1 MGVEFWPCFLLR
13 SYFCGTWSVYSYLV
27 TKDHPSLSA
36 RTLQTQQ
43 KLPMNLSPRD
53 GGTDPRRKY
62 TPNTI
67 HPLSDIN
74 VHPQWTTDS
83 EQKYSH
89 NDGGHFVYQKY
100 WPVIKHIFYTIWIA
114 QYYRYFI
121 HHIYNLWNMSPW
133 TFANW
138 HSTENGHY
146 KKNPVSFD
154 TGCKTRKLLKF
165 LKNHILHLEPMF
177 MLC

>member
-1 MGVEFWPCFLLR
+1 MTYFSIIKKGKDYLCKWGLLARWEQKCYPEYPLWFFRENHLWYPSKETMGVESWPCFLLR

-62 TPNTI
+62 LSNTI

-100 WPVIKHIFYTIWIA
+100 LPVIKHI
-114 QYYRYFI
+114 
-121 HHIYNLWNMSPW
+121 
-133 TFANW
+133 
-138 HSTENGHY
+138 
-146 KKNPVSFD
+146 
-154 TGCKTRKLLKF
+154 
-165 LKNHILHLEPMF
+165 
-177 MLC
+177 